1 VASVTWLFTKL
12 LKALPVIGAVLVV
25 AAVGRSWHDGRMDQ
39 LSLALIGL
47 GFVFFLAMMLKI
59 DTAGVTYYANLSL
72 TAGVTL
78 GILACL
84 YMLVDRH
91 GGRLD
96 LTSNGRQSLSPQ
108 TCKILHSLARPVH
121 LRAYVVSNEPL
132 RSYLGLF
139 QAQSPF
145 VTFDIRNP
153 YQDVSLFDT
162 PGEEIK
168 DNDIV
173 VTSGEGKAERRSPS
187 IKFKGT
193 GNPSVLENDIVNAI
207 LNVMRERPARVYF
220 VTNHG
225 EKTPQDVGGENAGA
239 RSFSKFAGVLTERGI
254 QVRLFDLAT
263 DRMVPDDCDTLGIV
277 GPTSD
282 YSIAEVHAIETYL
295 SRGGRLLAMLD
306 PPLSEMA
313 RVPRVRGLLTHFG
326 LDVSESIVLDQGSHS
341 AEHNALVPLIRTEAY
356 NPLHPIT
363 EPLQGVLGGLPM
375 PLASPVSKTK
385 DVPPDMDIRPLL
397 STSDQAWAIGLA
409 DYAEIVS
416 SKKISVPSS
425 AQWQKLMLAM
435 AAAPKPGAAADT
447 LPRIVAVGDSDFITD
462 SQLGQAQATLAY
474 RMVTWLTGQ
483 NDQIAIPP
491 PALKSAPIVLDP
503 RQWMLISI
511 FSVVVAPFAVFFA
524 GVAYTT
530 IRRRRR

>member
-1 VASVTWLFTKL
+1 MTWLFAKL
-12 LKALPVIGAVLVV
+12 LKALPAIGAVLVV
-25 AAVGRSWHDGRMDQ
+25 LAVGRSLHDGRMDQ

-47 GFVFFLAMMLKI
+47 GFVFFLAMLLKI
-59 DTAGVTYYANLSL
+59 DTAGVAYYLNLSL
-72 TAGVTL
+72 SAGLTL

-84 YMLVDRH
+84 YMLADRH

-108 TCKILHSLARPVH
+108 TCRILKSLARPVRV
-121 LRAYVVSNEPL
+121 RAYAVSNEPL
-132 RSYLGLF
+132 RSYLALF
-139 QAQSPF
+139 QSQSPF
-145 VTFDIRNP
+145 VAFEIKNP

-162 PGEEIK
+162 PGEEPK
-168 DNDIV
+168 VNDIV
-173 VTSGEGKAERRSPS
+173 VTSGEGKEERRSPAIS
-187 IKFKGT
+187 FKGT
-193 GNPSVLENDIVNAI
+193 GTPSVLENDIVNAI

-225 EKTPQDVGGENAGA
+225 EKTPQAVGGENADT
-239 RSFSKFAGVLTERGI
+239 RSFSRFAEQLTLRGI

-263 DRMVPDDCDTLGIV
+263 DRMVPDDCDALGIV

-282 YSIAEVHAIETYL
+282 YSIAEVRAIETYL
-295 SRGGRLLAMLD
+295 NRGGSLLAMLD

-313 RVPRVRGLLTHFG
+313 RVPRVRALLMQFG
-326 LDVSESIVLDQGSHS
+326 LDVSDNIVLDQGSYS

-363 EPLQGVLGGLPM
+363 EPLQGTLGALPM
-375 PLASPVSKTK
+375 PLAASVSKTK
-385 DVPPDMDIRPLL
+385 DASPEMDIRPLL
-397 STSDQAWAIGLA
+397 STTDQAWAIGLA
-409 DYAEIVS
+409 DYAEIVRS
-416 SKKISVPSS
+416 QKISVPSS

-435 AAAPKPGAAADT
+435 AAGPKTGAGAGT
-447 LPRIVAVGDSDFITD
+447 LPRIVAVGDSDFVTD
-462 SQLGQAQATLAY
+462 AQLGTPQATLAY

-491 PALKSAPIVLDP
+491 AALKTAPLVLDP

-530 IRRRRR
+530 IRRRTR